1 MWQCGGQL
9 EIIPCSVVGHVF
21 RTKSPHTF
29 PKGTS
34 VIARNQV
41 RLAEVWMDDYKK
53 IFYRRNLQAAKM
65 VQENNFGDISE
76 RLRLREQLRCH
87 NFSWYLHNVYPEM
100 FVPDLN
106 PTFYGAIKNLG
117 TNQCLDVGGNNRGG
131 KPLIMYVCHNLGGN
145 QYFEYTSQRD
155 LRHNIGK
162 QLCLHASGSTL
173 GLRSCQFVGKNSR
186 VPKDEE
192 WELTQ
197 DQLIRNSG
205 SGTCL
210 TSQDKKPAM
219 APCNPRDPYQLW
231 LFV

>member
-1 MWQCGGQL
+1 MEMSFRVWQCGGQL

-65 VQENNFGDISE
+65 AKENNFGDVSE
-76 RLRLREQLRCH
+76 RLRLREQLHCH

-106 PTFYGAIKNLG
+106 PTFSGAIKNLG
-117 TNQCLDVGGNNRGG
+117 TSQCLDVGENNRGG

-145 QYFEYTSQRD
+145 QVAETYCPGQP
-155 LRHNIGK
+155 LG
-162 QLCLHASGSTL
+162 CLL
-173 GLRSCQFVGKNSR
+173 FPR
-186 VPKDEE
+186 
-192 WELTQ
+192 
-197 DQLIRNSG
+197 
-205 SGTCL
+205 
-210 TSQDKKPAM
+210 
-219 APCNPRDPYQLW
+219 APFPYLK
-231 LFV
+231 